1 MEAEEYKDYGEYE
14 LKLEHVDVE
23 KKHVAVFSYG
33 PRVRIAKLY
42 DSHEEFMYKI
52 IKVAG
57 WAKTTR
63 SGGKDFSF
71 VEINDG
77 SSFKGLQV
85 SILKIYFNR

>member
-1 MEAEEYKDYGEYE
+1 
-14 LKLEHVDVE
+14 
-23 KKHVAVFSYG
+23 
-33 PRVRIAKLY
+33 
-42 DSHEEFMYKI
+42 MYKI

-85 SILKIYFNR
+85 SIEENDFKLSLIFYR